1 MERIEKPKD
10 AISST
15 SVTVKV
21 ESGKGSRFREQLF
34 GVLGVVV
41 LTTVSALLLE
51 RADKALSL
59 PVHSAIFV
67 MPYLLGVV
75 LAALKFDRWASMA
88 TATLTVISLVVI
100 FIHPLFEK
108 TPKDFD
114 YLLILA
120 VFLIISIVINELS
133 FTTRKQSARI
143 AETEARMETERLK
156 NTLLRSVSHDLR
168 SPLSTIMGAASSL
181 CHADAREL
189 KEHERQELAI
199 SICRESERLD
209 RQVGNLLEM
218 TSLESASLVLQQDW
232 YSLEELIGDA
242 LTALERRLK
251 GVKIDIEIEKDAPL
265 LFVDGLLIQKVF
277 VNLVENCLKYAPDE
291 KYRISAG
298 RRGEF
303 VDVEVFN
310 SGKPISAGEEKKIFE
325 KFYRGS
331 HREDGAGLGLAICQS
346 IVQLHGG
353 AISCR
358 EGVNDGVAIKFQLP
372 VRDDEPEVLTDG

>member
-1 MERIEKPKD
+1 MERIEKPKN

-15 SVTVKV
+15 AGTVKIV
-21 ESGKGSRFREQLF
+21 SGKGSQFRRQLL
-34 GVLGVVV
+34 GVLGVVF
-41 LTTVSALLLE
+41 LTTCSALLLE

-120 VFLIISIVINELS
+120 VFLIISAVINELS
-133 FTTRKQSARI
+133 FTTRKQSALI

-168 SPLSTIMGAASSL
+168 SPLATIMGAASSL
-181 CHADAREL
+181 SDDASGLSEDKLREL
-189 KEHERQELAI
+189 AT

-218 TSLESASLVLQQDW
+218 TSLESPTLVLRQDW
-232 YSLEELIGDA
+232 YSAEDLIGDA
-242 LTALERRLK
+242 LTALERRLDGK
-251 GVKIDIEIEKDAPL
+251 EIEIEIDKDVPS
-265 LFVDGLLIQKVF
+265 LFVDGLLIEKVF
-277 VNLVENCLKYAPDE
+277 INLIENCLKYAPDQL
-291 KYRISAG
+291 YRISASLHDG
-298 RRGEF
+298 FAEI
-303 VDVEVFN
+303 EVFN
-310 SGKPISAGEEKKIFE
+310 TGVPIAVGEEKRIFE
-325 KFYRGS
+325 KFYRGA
-331 HREDGAGLGLAICQS
+331 HAEADGAGLGLAICQS

-353 AISCR
+353 TIGAR
-358 EGVNDGVAIKFQLP
+358 EELKNGVAIKFRLP
-372 VRDDEPEVLTDG
+372 VRDDEPHLLLDG